1 MYSKFQTKEKQ
12 LLKHSEDPMGK
23 PKYVFIYHKPS
34 AITKNRPFFLQNT
47 LQTLLFLKF
56 TNFGLKIWPKFQ
68 KMYINTLA
76 ISKRNLFGWEICQPH
91 GKEIQRLDV
100 MANLMNPMRVMK
112 GIKVQEIC

>member
-1 MYSKFQTKEKQ
+1 
-12 LLKHSEDPMGK
+12 
-23 PKYVFIYHKPS
+23 
-34 AITKNRPFFLQNT
+34 
-47 LQTLLFLKF
+47 
-56 TNFGLKIWPKFQ
+56 
-68 KMYINTLA
+68 MYINTLA